1 MPSEKLIEQIILQA
15 PTVAVLLYLLF
26 RLDQRIA
33 ELIKVICE
41 LADRDQDEKS
51 KRRLEDLLPP
61 KRK

>member
-41 LADRDQDEKS
+41 LADRDQDEKA

>member
-41 LADRDQDEKS
+41 LADRDQDEKATA
-51 KRRLEDLLPP
+51 RLENLRRRD
-61 KRK
+61 R